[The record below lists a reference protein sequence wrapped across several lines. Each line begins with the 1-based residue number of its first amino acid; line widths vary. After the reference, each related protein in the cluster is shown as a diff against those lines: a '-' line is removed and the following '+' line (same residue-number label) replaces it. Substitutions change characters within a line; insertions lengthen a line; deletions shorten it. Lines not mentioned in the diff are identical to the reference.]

1 MKFIKHLKITLA
13 ANIPLIYIVTNEEER
28 LESYLTDINKTNFP
42 CSIYSWNFI
51 DGYHNNPN
59 YNGKAQKNPIEAL
72 EIIESID
79 SRTNK
84 IFLLKDFHLF
94 IHDISIIRKLKNIV
108 NLIPMTNSYIMISSP
123 ELKVPFLLKEY
134 TKIIYLPL
142 PNQEEIKDELYR
154 INEIIKV
161 LQTNEI
167 DILANAYQGFS
178 INQIRRSIGEILVTH
193 KPIVKIYEIV
203 AEEKKQL
210 LKQTD
215 ILELYPNCHKLEDI
229 GGLKNLKIWLKKRNN
244 SFSNQAKTY
253 GIPNP
258 KGILLVGIQGTGKSL
273 SAKAIAK
280 EWNIPLLKLDIG
292 KIFAGIVGESESRM
306 RSVIQLTEQSAP
318 CILWIDELD
327 KAFKNNYQNNDS
339 GTTNRVLS
347 ELLTWLSE
355 KTSSIFIVATAN
367 SISDLPPEIIRK
379 GRFDEIFF
387 LNLPN
392 IKERQSIFNIHL
404 KKVRPLTWHKYD
416 TVYLSQISKQFS
428 GAEIEQSI
436 IDAMHNAFYERREFT
451 TLDIIRTIESCVPL
465 AFTDKYNI
473 EQLQQWVYQGKLRI
487 A

>member
-1 MKFIKHLKITLA
+1 MKFTKHLQIALA
-13 ANIPLIYIVTNEEER
+13 SNIPLIYVVTNEEQR
-28 LESYLTDINKTNFP
+28 LESYITNISKHNFP

-59 YNGKAQKNPIEAL
+59 YNKKAQRNPIEAL

-79 SRTNK
+79 SCTNK

-94 IHDISIIRKLKNIV
+94 INDISIIRKIKNMV
-108 NLIPMTNSYIMISSP
+108 NVIPMTNSYIMISSP
-123 ELKVPFLLKEY
+123 ELKIPFLLKEY

-142 PNQEEIKDELYR
+142 PNKEEIKDELFR
-154 INEIIKV
+154 INAIVKILQINEI
-161 LQTNEI
+161 N
-167 DILANAYQGFS
+167 ILANAYQGFS

-193 KPIVKIYEIV
+193 KPIVQIYEII
-203 AEEKKQL
+203 AEERKQII
-210 LKQTD
+210 KQTD
-215 ILELYPNCHKLEDI
+215 ILELYPSCHKLEDI
-229 GGLKNLKIWLKKRNN
+229 GGLRNLKIWLKKRNN

-306 RSVIQLTEQSAP
+306 RNVIQLAEQSAP

-327 KAFKNNYQNNDS
+327 KAFKSSYHNNDS

-347 ELLTWLSE
+347 ALLTWLSE
-355 KTSSIFIVATAN
+355 KTSPIFIVATAN

-392 IKERQSIFNIHL
+392 IKERQSIFTIHL
-404 KKVRPLTWHKYD
+404 KNVRPLTWQNYNII
-416 TVYLSQISKQFS
+416 YLSQISEQFS

-436 IDAMHNAFYERREFT
+436 IDAMHNAFYEKREFT
-451 TLDIIRTIESCVPL
+451 TLDIILTIESCIPL

-473 EQLQQWVYQGKLRI
+473 EQLQQWVNQGKLRT